1 MNGFKGGNELKIMRE
16 LIAYILV
23 LVLLCMDFFSN
34 WHIWTVVPK
43 TVMIIVFIIGI
54 IICFTP
60 TKKLNLE
67 QNFWLQVRV
76 IAAIIILIFVLPLFG
91 GHSELGLSVTQPFFI
106 IILALSVL
114 QLRMQWKRVQQEKA
128 KEEELKKQQEKLKGK
143 RK

>member
-1 MNGFKGGNELKIMRE
+1 MKIVRE
-16 LIAYILV
+16 IIAYILV
-23 LVLLCMDFFSN
+23 FVLLCMDFFST

-43 TVMIIVFIIGI
+43 TVMIILFIIGI

-67 QNFWLQVRV
+67 QNFWLQLRV
-76 IAAIIILIFVLPLFG
+76 IVAIVILIFVLPLFG
-91 GHSELGLSVTQPFFI
+91 GHSQLGLSVTQPFFI
-106 IILALSVL
+106 IILLLSAL

-128 KEEELKKQQEKLKGK
+128 QEEELKKQQEKLQGK